1 MKTYADTAFR
11 SMAKSSPV
19 YQEHIA
25 DEWFKRFATLDGVY
39 NQSHVESLRT
49 WLIRFRYCP
58 APQKEKQEAKS

>member
-1 MKTYADTAFR
+1 MKTYTDTAFR

-49 WLIRFRYCP
+49 WLIRFR
-58 APQKEKQEAKS
+58 